1 MPSIDNSYYN
11 SSVAFQI
18 TMDNSERRKPSSE
31 RTKREKRKA
40 FYSNKNHKGSTSKGK
55 LFTQL
60 RKEQTVRYFNKTLK
74 NKLFTD
80 AASTDNEND
89 VQSNLTT
96 KSDESKYFKNQPSK
110 FTTEFK
116 PTKYDDNSIRGKR
129 QKLKQAK
136 EKFEESKREKILQ
149 KEKEAEERMEKQK
162 AWKQKKKQRAEIT
175 RLLNKKTS
183 RGQPN
188 MKAQSKALLMK
199 IEQKF
204 GHASSK

>member
-1 MPSIDNSYYN
+1 MVLN
-11 SSVAFQI
+11 SSIAFQI
-18 TMDNSERRKPSSE
+18 TMDNSEGRKPSSE
-31 RTKREKRKA
+31 KTKREKRKA
-40 FYSNKNHKGSTSKGK
+40 FYSNRNHKGSTSKGK

-74 NKLFTD
+74 NKLFTYD
-80 AASTDNEND
+80 ATAGNENN
-89 VQSNLTT
+89 VQPNLTST
-96 KSDESKYFKNQPSK
+96 SDESKLFFKNQTSK
-110 FTTEFK
+110 FTKEFK

-129 QKLKQAK
+129 QKLKEAK

-204 GHASSK
+204 GHASSKWSW